1 MSNLDVKEW
10 RLRRARGA
18 IEEYM
23 RGVKKRASDINWVIG
38 VLKGFFGVSK
48 EEALSIINTIKED
61 KTIIMTPERLRRLE
75 ELRKRIEQ
83 EEWSS

>member
-1 MSNLDVKEW
+1 MSSLDEW

-38 VLKGFFGVSK
+38 VLKGAFGVSK
-48 EEALSIINTIKED
+48 EEALSIIEAIKED
-61 KTIIMTPERLRRLE
+61 KMIIKTPERLRRLE
-75 ELRKRIEQ
+75 ELKRRVEQ

>member
-1 MSNLDVKEW
+1 MSSLDEW

-38 VLKGFFGVSK
+38 VLKGAFGVSK
-48 EEALSIINTIKED
+48 EEALSIIEAIKED
-61 KTIIMTPERLRRLE
+61 KMIIKTHERLRRLE
-75 ELRKRIEQ
+75 ELKRRVEQ

>member
-1 MSNLDVKEW
+1 MSSLDEW

-38 VLKGFFGVSK
+38 VLKGSFGVSK
-48 EEALSIINTIKED
+48 EEALSIIEAIKED
-61 KTIIMTPERLRRLE
+61 KMIIKTHERLRRLE
-75 ELRKRIEQ
+75 ELKRRVEQ